1 MGCDLA
7 GWLDP
12 GARVAVAGSCGAAG
26 LPCGELSPGAAPRAA
41 WCGSASRIAIA
52 AGLVALGMLPGP
64 VTGSLAAQE
73 PVAPAETKA
82 AEPKAEAK
90 PAETVSAERGRFEVA
105 LDMKGEFVPL
115 DMAVVEFNPQGWRQ
129 PLEIV
134 TVVPHGTRV
143 NAGDVIIQFD
153 PRKLDEAITDAEMA
167 LAVSDKAIE
176 IARRELPV
184 AEALQPLEMAAAER
198 AGRIAAEDLK
208 RWQAV
213 ERRQFEESARFG
225 LKAAEEFLKYS
236 SEELRQLQ
244 QMYKDKD
251 LTEETEEM
259 ILQRTRFE
267 VEQAEFRLKNSRL
280 QTEESLTIEAPRRDE
295 AATAA
300 AARSALDLEKARGTL
315 GLRLDQK
322 RLELAKDE
330 YARAQ
335 ALRKLGELKDD
346 RQKVALKAP
355 RAGIVYYGRL
365 HDGSW
370 STAAVAAK
378 AAPGQDVPPGDL
390 VFTVVDP
397 ARVGFDA
404 VVEEKDLHLVAPGLK
419 GRVEPA
425 GYPDLE
431 VPAALEAFG
440 GVPKNGRYNARF
452 AVTAVPGGPALLP
465 GMNGTARCQVYA
477 RPDAVTL
484 PASAVLRDDDGSRV
498 VYLPGQPAAVKRPVK
513 VGRTASGR
521 VEILEGVSA
530 GEAVLAKRP

>member
-1 MGCDLA
+1 M
-7 GWLDP
+7 
-12 GARVAVAGSCGAAG
+12 
-26 LPCGELSPGAAPRAA
+26 
-41 WCGSASRIAIA
+41 
-52 AGLVALGMLPGP
+52 
-64 VTGSLAAQE
+64 TGSLAAQE

-90 PAETVSAERGRFEVA
+90 SAETVSAERGRFEVA

-208 RWQAV
+208 RWQTV

-267 VEQAEFRLKNSRL
+267 VESGEFALRRAGVDTDTALTLEVPRKEATLKDAAEKAKLMLEKTR
-280 QTEESLTIEAPRRDE
+280 
-295 AATAA
+295 AT
-300 AARSALDLEKARGTL
+300 SALGLE
-315 GLRLDQK
+315 QK
-322 RLELAKDE
+322 RLSLKKAERDRVE
-330 YARAQ
+330 
-335 ALRKLGELKDD
+335 ALRKMRDLQHD
-346 RQKVALKAP
+346 RAGIPLKAP
-355 RAGIVYYGRL
+355 RSGNVYYGKQ
-365 HDGSW
+365 HDGAW
-370 STAAVAAK
+370 TTAAVAAK
-378 AAPGQDVPPGDL
+378 AAVGQGVPVGDL
-390 VFTVVDP
+390 V
-397 ARVGFDA
+397 
-404 VVEEKDLHLVAPGLK
+404 
-419 GRVEPA
+419 
-425 GYPDLE
+425 
-431 VPAALEAFG
+431 
-440 GVPKNGRYNARF
+440 
-452 AVTAVPGGPALLP
+452 
-465 GMNGTARCQVYA
+465 
-477 RPDAVTL
+477 
-484 PASAVLRDDDGSRV
+484 
-498 VYLPGQPAAVKRPVK
+498 
-513 VGRTASGR
+513 
-521 VEILEGVSA
+521 
-530 GEAVLAKRP
+530 